1 MVASEVRSK
10 SRLEAIIALDVSGIL
25 WVTRLDFLSV
35 ERFWFEG
42 YTTHEGRKSIWLQSL
57 NPRSRSNFLEN
68 LKMNLIA
75 WAVLGIVAGAI
86 AKLLYP
92 GDQGGSI
99 LSTMALGI
107 VGAFLGGSVVTL
119 VTTGTIS
126 LATLPGIPGLVVAI
140 LGSMIA
146 IFLWG
151 LIDRNAA

>member
-1 MVASEVRSK
+1 
-10 SRLEAIIALDVSGIL
+10 
-25 WVTRLDFLSV
+25 
-35 ERFWFEG
+35 
-42 YTTHEGRKSIWLQSL
+42 
-57 NPRSRSNFLEN
+57 
-68 LKMNLIA
+68 MNIIA

-92 GDQGGSI
+92 GDQGGGF
-99 LSTMALGI
+99 LSTIALGI

-140 LGSMIA
+140 LGAMIA